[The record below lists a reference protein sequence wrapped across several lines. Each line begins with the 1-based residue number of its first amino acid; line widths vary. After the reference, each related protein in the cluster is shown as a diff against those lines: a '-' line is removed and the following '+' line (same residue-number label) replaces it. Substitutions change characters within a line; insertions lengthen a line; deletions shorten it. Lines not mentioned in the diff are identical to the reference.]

1 MFSRLAS
8 IFTKNLEML
17 MTAGVIPF
25 VVFDGLRKN
34 RFTITLPA
42 TKLVAN
48 LVN

>member
-25 VVFDGLRKN
+25 IVFDGLP
-34 RFTITLPA
+34 LPA
-42 TKLVAN
+42 KAVESAKRQR
-48 LVN
+48 

>member
-25 VVFDGLRKN
+25 VVFDGLP
-34 RFTITLPA
+34 LPA
-42 TKLVAN
+42 KAIESAKRQR
-48 LVN
+48 